1 MTPSIEKI
9 VFNVRGKKLELS
21 SDEAKELKQ
30 ILSDLFGETKVVH
43 EWHNQYIPPY
53 RPWTYWS
60 TQTFCGNAALGQ
72 DYTADAKSISGNIS
86 DKPQTLCLSVG
97 N

>member
-43 EWHNQYIPPY
+43 EWHNQYVYPP
-53 RPWTYWS
+53 RPYQYWGTFWGS
-60 TQTFCGNAALGQ
+60 QTLGQ
-72 DYTADAKSISGNIS
+72 SQSYNASDLNSIS
-86 DKPQTLCLSVG
+86 DKPQTLCLSLG